1 MTEPLP
7 ADVNCERCEAI
18 VDRDDETDEDWY
30 EGPCIEQGLVRVL
43 HAGSAEGVDRCGE
56 LVVKDADGM
65 QHTFKIHVTHQ
76 FPIPEGAYTLLGSS
90 INLLWQVGEF
100 WVVGRS
106 LPDWQRF
113 EKLSVIRIPDEGE
126 RKRLD
131 QCGVVQWG
139 PEKFYL
145 L

>member
-7 ADVNCERCEAI
+7 ADVYCDGF
-18 VDRDDETDEDWY
+18 VDCDDETDEDWY
-30 EGPCIEQGLVRVL
+30 EGPCIEQGFVWGLN
-43 HAGSAEGVDRCGE
+43 AGSAEGVDRCGGE

-65 QHTFKIHVTHQ
+65 QYTFNICVTHQ
-76 FPIPEGAYTLLGSS
+76 FPIPEGTYTLLGSFVP
-90 INLLWQVGEF
+90 WYPQEVTEF

-106 LPDWQRF
+106 LPYRRF

-139 PEKFYL
+139 LKKIYL